1 MDSGEDDL
9 EPDVPKLWGKRKR
22 RTIEEQDDWS
32 TKQLY
37 DSFRVKRSK
46 ELAIEGDSKH
56 TRNALQWGEK
66 YGAMANDIDAIHELL
81 TNDKQLNFRRGM
93 LEHEK
98 Q

>member
-1 MDSGEDDL
+1 MFPSSGASVKGEL
-9 EPDVPKLWGKRKR
+9 LKNKTTGARNNC
-22 RTIEEQDDWS
+22 
-32 TKQLY
+32 
-37 DSFRVKRSK
+37 SFPVKRAK